1 MAPGVI
7 DGSLLGLPHPML
19 DLGER
24 LLDWIEIGGVFW
36 QEPQP
41 GSGGLDGVAD
51 GLGFMR
57 AEIVENDDV
66 AGLERRDQL
75 LVQARKHSPLIG
87 PSKTHGAVSRSQR
100 KAPRKVRVRQRP
112 CGAKPCNR
120 LPFGP
125 QPRSGAMLVLIQ
137 VSSMKTS
144 RLGSKRSC
152 QAFQRAL
159 RRATSTRP
167 CSSANIFLK
176 LRPSRRMNCQIAL
189 WETVTPRTASSSF
202 RRCNVRCEV
211 CSIRSTMKAR
221 CGSKTRR
228 RCPPILPGA
237 TLPVAR

>member
-75 LVQARKHSPLIG
+75 LVHI
-87 PSKTHGAVSRSQR
+87 
-100 KAPRKVRVRQRP
+100 
-112 CGAKPCNR
+112 GAKALAVDR
-120 LPFGP
+120 AVKDAW
-125 QPRSGAMLVLIQ
+125 SGE
-137 VSSMKTS
+137 
-144 RLGSKRSC
+144 
-152 QAFQRAL
+152 
-159 RRATSTRP
+159 P
-167 CSSANIFLK
+167 
-176 LRPSRRMNCQIAL
+176 IA
-189 WETVTPRTASSSF
+189 A
-202 RRCNVRCEV
+202 
-211 CSIRSTMKAR
+211 
-221 CGSKTRR
+221 
-228 RCPPILPGA
+228 
-237 TLPVAR
+237 